1 MIKREG
7 LQYEEHEKRHR
18 QLGHRKRKGLQRAFG
33 DRKGQDT
40 TNRSS
45 DQRTQASD
53 LSTAPLTGDAAT
65 ALA

>member
-33 DRKGQDT
+33 DRKV
-40 TNRSS
+40 
-45 DQRTQASD
+45 RTQQ
-53 LSTAPLTGDAAT
+53 TAVVTSARRPAT
-65 ALA
+65 